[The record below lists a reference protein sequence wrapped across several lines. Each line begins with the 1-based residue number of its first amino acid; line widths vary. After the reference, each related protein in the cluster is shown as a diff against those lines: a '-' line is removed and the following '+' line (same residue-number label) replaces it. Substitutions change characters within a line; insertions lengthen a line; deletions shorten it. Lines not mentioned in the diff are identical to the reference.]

1 MGAIPIEEEILQELL
16 LRKAA
21 LIQAITT
28 AMTSGTWES
37 VMPAFDD
44 LLGTIARI
52 ERAFAATGKGG
63 RIPSEQDA

>member
-52 ERAFAATGKGG
+52 EGALAAAGKGR